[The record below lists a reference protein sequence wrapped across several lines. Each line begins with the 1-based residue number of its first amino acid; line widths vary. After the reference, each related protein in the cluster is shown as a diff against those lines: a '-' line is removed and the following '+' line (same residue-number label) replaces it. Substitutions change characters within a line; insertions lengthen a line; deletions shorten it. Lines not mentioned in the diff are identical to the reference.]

1 MSEKWLKIG
10 DLHAKKNNIEES
22 EAIVDW
28 CIAEAEK
35 QNSNIIMLGDSL
47 NDFGVLRVEMLLF
60 FDRIIKKFDSFC
72 ERTRKIVVIL
82 KGNHDENAQ
91 ATMTYLSLWSQR
103 QSSVFIVTKPMQYGD
118 ILFVPFIRDHEVF
131 KSTLNEHQSAS
142 VLVCHQEFD
151 GCMYENGFYAP
162 HGFKLDQLPSH
173 IKTVVSGHIHKTQK
187 IGSDNLWVH
196 YIGIPRHLSKAD
208 IWHSPVIGMSSD
220 FMNIEYLS
228 VPEDVAPRFKVVSVN
243 EETDKKT
250 IESLMKVSERSRFY
264 VEISGSKNFI
274 KKLLKKHDWTGF
286 KVKTI
291 PTDEHQPSSTVKES
305 EGIKKSFN
313 SFLLSYADRN
323 NLGQNEIKAIVGI
336 YNELAPGFLS

>member
-1 MSEKWLKIG
+1 MIEKWLKVG

-22 EAIVDW
+22 EAIIDW

-35 QNSNIIMLGDSL
+35 QEANIILLGDSL
-47 NDFGVLRVEMLLF
+47 NDFGVLRVETLLL
-60 FDRIIKKFDSFC
+60 FDRIFQKLNSFC
-72 ERTRKIVVIL
+72 ERTRKLVFIL
-82 KGNHDENAQ
+82 KGNHDENSQ

-103 QSSVFIVTKPMQYGD
+103 QSSVFIVTNPMQYGNL
-118 ILFVPFIRDHEVF
+118 LFVPFIRDHQVF
-131 KSTLNEHQSAS
+131 RKVLDDHLTAS

-187 IGSDNLWVH
+187 IGSENLWVH

-208 IWHSPVIGMSSD
+208 IWHSPVVGLSSD
-220 FMNIEYLS
+220 FMNIEYLP
-228 VPEDVAPRFKVVSVN
+228 VPEEVAPRFKVVPIT
-243 EETDKKT
+243 EETKKQD

-264 VEISGSKNFI
+264 IEITGPKVFI
-274 KKLLKKHDWTGF
+274 KKLLKKYDWTGF
-286 KVKTI
+286 KVKTA
-291 PTDEHQPSSTVKES
+291 PTDEHQASSSVKES

-313 SFLLSYADRN
+313 NFLLSYADRN
-323 NLGQNEIKAIVGI
+323 NLGQNEIKAIIGI
-336 YNELAPGFLS
+336 YSELAPGFLV